1 MLLVNL
7 KNLTMSNVLEH
18 ARQILYDRSEEKER
32 QYGPF
37 DKGIEITRDLANLMT
52 GSNMSLQQV
61 YSVIIALKL
70 SREAFNHKE
79 DNILDAIVYLAQ
91 YNDHMN
97 KLKDKDEC
105 LLCGDE
111 LETEDRKYWRENL
124 MTKLSD
130 ARMPCGPALF
140 SDDEL
145 KMFEKLLKEPY

>member
-97 KLKDKDEC
+97 KLGDQQEC
-105 LLCGDE
+105 MLCGDE
-111 LETEDRKYWRENL
+111 MEEHRAKAILTLANEERGYRGKQKLTEAEIDG
-124 MTKLSD
+124 LS
-130 ARMPCGPALF
+130 
-140 SDDEL
+140 
-145 KMFEKLLKEPY
+145 KLLGSKNKV